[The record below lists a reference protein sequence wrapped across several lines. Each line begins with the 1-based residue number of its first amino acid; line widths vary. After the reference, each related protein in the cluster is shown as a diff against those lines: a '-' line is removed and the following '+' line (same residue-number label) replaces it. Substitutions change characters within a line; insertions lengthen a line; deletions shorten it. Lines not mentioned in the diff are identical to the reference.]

1 MIKFLS
7 FFLLSCALSPSTQGF
22 LPHTLKAR
30 GGAFSSSRE
39 TPSSSET
46 TTTSTQLHAAKEK
59 TFGVIVQAEIEPDR
73 MAEFLDMIRNNA
85 EKSRKE
91 RGCLRFDVL
100 RCQEQPN
107 KFFFYELYKN
117 PAAIDYHKE
126 QDHYKAWADFKESG
140 GVVSSVSF
148 KSDGEF
154 TSN

>member
-22 LPHTLKAR
+22 LPQTLKAR

-46 TTTSTQLHAAKEK
+46 TTTSTQLHAAEK

-73 MAEFLDMIRNNA
+73 MAEFIEMIKNNA

-91 RGCLRFDVL
+91 PGCLRFDVL
-100 RCQEQPN
+100 RCQEEPN

-117 PAAIDYHKE
+117 PSAINYHKE

-140 GVVSSVSF
+140 GVISSVSF

-154 TSN
+154 ISN